1 MTNKKNKE
9 NSNKEIFTGTIKNKK
24 EFENIYR
31 FGKTVFS
38 TDRKLKAIYLFTSNA
53 NQPTVKYAVAISS
66 KNGESVWRNR
76 FKRLVRE
83 SIKTEIFHLSE
94 IVLVSKSSLSVI
106 FSPGVINQS
115 NCEKIFLKDIT
126 PSILDLLS
134 KIKTAMARK

>member
-9 NSNKEIFTGTIKNKK
+9 NSNKEIFTGKFKNKK

-31 FGKTVFS
+31 FGNTVFS

-53 NQPTVKYAVAISS
+53 NQPTVKYAVAVSS

-83 SIKTEIFHLSE
+83 SIKTEMFHLKE
-94 IVLVSKSSLSVI
+94 IVLVSKSRLSVI
-106 FSPGVINQS
+106 FSPGAISES
-115 NCEKIFLKDIT
+115 NSEKIFLKEIK
-126 PSILDLLS
+126 PAVLDLLI
-134 KIKTAMARK
+134 KIKTTGIKK